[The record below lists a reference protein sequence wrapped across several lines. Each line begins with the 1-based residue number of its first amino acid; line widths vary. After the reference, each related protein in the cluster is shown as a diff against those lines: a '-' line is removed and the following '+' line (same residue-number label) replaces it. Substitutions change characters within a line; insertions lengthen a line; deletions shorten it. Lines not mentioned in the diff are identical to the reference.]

1 MPKASLLSV
10 YMAGMSL
17 SLLDKGV
24 EAGITVS
31 QPIIAGG
38 KIITGNKLADLG
50 TEVNKYQA
58 KLSEN
63 EVILNIESLYWKL
76 VSLYEKVKTLDLI
89 DDQLDVLLK
98 DAELSYNS
106 GLITNND
113 VLKVKLKKN
122 EVQSNRIN
130 LENGTKLVKMSMC
143 QLMGLELLLADG
155 FDITAPNI
163 TTAELPVVYYVDH
176 NIALSERMESKLLDK
191 SVEAAKLQIN
201 MKRGDYLPTVAV
213 GASYYGEN
221 IVNEWRGNG
230 VLLASVSIPLSDWW
244 GGSHAIKRQKIQQ
257 QIALSNKEDS
267 QELLLLQMQ
276 NVKNELDNAYKQF
289 LLAKDGVEQST
300 ENLRLNTNYYK
311 AGTVSLT
318 DVLEAQTLVQQN
330 RDKYVESYADYQK
343 RRIEYL
349 QVTGR

>member
-1 MPKASLLSV
+1 MKIHYTQLLFVLFLCIESLQLEAQNQYRLEDCKRIAIENNRKLKKSQLEILASQQLKKEAFTHYFPSVTASGAGILPKASLLSV
-10 YMAGMSL
+10 DMAGMSL
-17 SLLDKGV
+17 GLLDKGF

-163 TTAELPVVYYVDH
+163 TA
-176 NIALSERMESKLLDK
+176 I
-191 SVEAAKLQIN
+191 
-201 MKRGDYLPTVAV
+201 TV
-213 GASYYGEN
+213 
-221 IVNEWRGNG
+221 
-230 VLLASVSIPLSDWW
+230 
-244 GGSHAIKRQKIQQ
+244 
-257 QIALSNKEDS
+257 
-267 QELLLLQMQ
+267 
-276 NVKNELDNAYKQF
+276 F
-289 LLAKDGVEQST
+289 T
-300 ENLRLNTNYYK
+300 
-311 AGTVSLT
+311 
-318 DVLEAQTLVQQN
+318 
-330 RDKYVESYADYQK
+330 
-343 RRIEYL
+343 
-349 QVTGR
+349 